1 MPWSRPGEA
10 SGREEVR
17 EMRVDIELTVNGRP
31 HRLSVEPRHSLL
43 RVLREDLGLTGV
55 KNGCEDGDCGACVV
69 LLAGEPVDS
78 CLLLA
83 VEADGSEV
91 TTIEGLSRDG
101 ELSPIQRA
109 FVQAGAVQCGYCT
122 PGMIL
127 ATTAL
132 LERDPDPDEDE
143 VKAAL
148 VGHLCRCTGYVKIL
162 EAVRLAAK
170 LQAAEVPLPS
180 EEVAFHG

>member
-1 MPWSRPGEA
+1 
-10 SGREEVR
+10 
-17 EMRVDIELTVNGRP
+17 MRVDVQLAVNGRT

-69 LLAGEPVDS
+69 LVDGGPVNS
-78 CLLLA
+78 CLMLA
-83 VEADGSEV
+83 VEAEGCEV

-101 ELSPIQRA
+101 ELSPIQQA

-122 PGMIL
+122 PGMVL
-127 ATTAL
+127 ATQAL
-132 LERDPDPDEDE
+132 LARNPDPSADD

-162 EAVRLAAK
+162 DAVQLAAE
-170 LQAAEVPLPS
+170 LQRS
-180 EEVAFHG
+180 EGVAIRG

>member
-1 MPWSRPGEA
+1 
-10 SGREEVR
+10 
-17 EMRVDIELTVNGRP
+17 MRVDIELMVNGRA

-69 LLAGEPVDS
+69 LVDGQPVDS
-78 CLLLA
+78 CLMLA

-127 ATTAL
+127 ATKAL
-132 LERDPDPDEDE
+132 LERNPDPERGGGQGRPGGPPLPVHRLREDPGRG
-143 VKAAL
+143 AA
-148 VGHLCRCTGYVKIL
+148 GRGTAGGRGTA
-162 EAVRLAAK
+162 AVRGGGRPW
-170 LQAAEVPLPS
+170 VTR
-180 EEVAFHG
+180 

>member
-1 MPWSRPGEA
+1 
-10 SGREEVR
+10 
-17 EMRVDIELTVNGRP
+17 MRVDVEMVVNGRP

-69 LLAGEPVDS
+69 LVDGEPVDS
-78 CLLLA
+78 CLMLA
-83 VEADGSEV
+83 VEAAGSEI
-91 TTIEGLSRDG
+91 TTIEGLSRNG

-127 ATTAL
+127 ATKAL
-132 LERDPDPDEDE
+132 LERDPDPGVEE
-143 VKAAL
+143 IKAAL

-162 EAVRLAAK
+162 DAVRLAAE
-170 LQAAEVPLPS
+170 LQAAEGLRS
-180 EEVAFHG
+180 SGEVAIHG

>member
-1 MPWSRPGEA
+1 
-10 SGREEVR
+10 
-17 EMRVDIELTVNGRP
+17 MRVDMELMVNGRA

-69 LLAGEPVDS
+69 LVDGQPVDS
-78 CLLLA
+78 CLMLA
-83 VEADGSEV
+83 LEADGSEV
-91 TTIEGLSRDG
+91 TTIEGLSRNG

-109 FVQAGAVQCGYCT
+109 FVQAGAVQCGFCT

-127 ATTAL
+127 ATKAL
-132 LERDPDPDEDE
+132 LERDPDPGEEE

-162 EAVRLAAK
+162 DAVRLAAE
-170 LQAAEVPLPS
+170 LQAAEGLQLS
-180 EEVAFHG
+180 EEVAVNG

>member
-1 MPWSRPGEA
+1 
-10 SGREEVR
+10 
-17 EMRVDIELTVNGRP
+17 MRVDIELTVNGRA

-69 LLAGEPVDS
+69 LVDGEPVDS
-78 CLLLA
+78 CLMLA
-83 VEADGSEV
+83 VEAAGSEV
-91 TTIEGLSRDG
+91 TTIEGLSRNG

-127 ATTAL
+127 ATKAL
-132 LERDPDPDEDE
+132 LERDPDPGVEE
-143 VKAAL
+143 IKAAL
-148 VGHLCRCTGYVKIL
+148 VGHFCRCTGYVKIL
-162 EAVRLAAK
+162 DAVRLAAELK
-170 LQAAEVPLPS
+170 AAEGLRS
-180 EEVAFHG
+180 SGEVAIHG

>member
-1 MPWSRPGEA
+1 
-10 SGREEVR
+10 
-17 EMRVDIELTVNGRP
+17 MRVDIEMTVNGRP

-43 RVLREDLGLTGV
+43 RALREDLGLTGV

-69 LLAGEPVDS
+69 LVDGEPVNS
-78 CLLLA
+78 CLMLA
-83 VEADGSEV
+83 VEADGTEV
-91 TTIEGLSRDG
+91 TTIEGLSRNG

-132 LERDPDPDEDE
+132 LKRNPDPGAEE
-143 VKAAL
+143 IKAAL

-162 EAVRLAAK
+162 DAVRLAAE
-170 LQAAEVPLPS
+170 LQAAEGPQLS
-180 EEVAFHG
+180 EEEANRG